1 MNGGRAS
8 KLPSVTEAIV
18 TGGRLILK
26 IAPGTT
32 SRLRAKRSAARLT
45 FTFFVVLTL
54 TLIDQA
60 TENRQTEDHLPLE
73 QGFKFL
79 YNLDFDHAHSVFLSQ
94 EKDHPE
100 DPVAPACDAA
110 GLLFSE
116 FHRLGILESQFFADD
131 HSFLNRRKLEPDP
144 AVRDGFNQAV
154 GRAESKARSRLA
166 KNPKDK
172 DALFAMTLSSGLQG
186 DYAALIDNRNLQS
199 LHFAKQATG
208 WAEQLLAVDP
218 TCSDAHVATGFSK
231 YIIGSMSAPV
241 RWLVRM
247 GGISGDKQVGIS
259 ELKITAANGHYLAPF
274 ARILLAIAY
283 VREKDNPH
291 ARQLL
296 ADLRDQFPANPLF
309 AYEIAHLDSLH

>member
-1 MNGGRAS
+1 M
-8 KLPSVTEAIV
+8 KLMRFVTDKYSPTLKAV
-18 TGGRLILK
+18 LTAVAACLILGSS
-26 IAPGTT
+26 A
-32 SRLRAKRSAARLT
+32 RSSE
-45 FTFFVVLTL
+45 
-54 TLIDQA
+54 IPP
-60 TENRQTEDHLPLE
+60 LPAQQSLE

-79 YNLDFDHAHSVFLSQ
+79 YNLDFDHAHAVFLSQ
-94 EKDHPE
+94 EKDHPD
-100 DPVAPACDAA
+100 DPVAPACVAA

-131 HSFLNRRKLEPDP
+131 RAFLSRKKLDPDP

-154 GRAESKARSRLA
+154 GRAEAKARAKLA

-172 DALFAMTLSSGLQG
+172 DALFALTLSSGLQG
-186 DYAALIDNRNLQS
+186 DYAALIDKRNLLS

-218 TCSDAHVATGFSK
+218 ACSDAHVATGFSK
-231 YIIGSMSAPV
+231 YIIGSMSAPF

-247 GGISGDKQVGIS
+247 GGISGDKKVGIS
-259 ELKITAANGHYLAPF
+259 ELELTAQTGHYLAPF

-283 VREKDNPH
+283 VREKDNSH
-291 ARQLL
+291 ARELL
-296 ADLRDQFPANPLF
+296 ASLRDQFPANPLF